1 MQPKWIDQPASSDED
16 VFDHLLASSSAVLSR
31 NISIILKAGPPL
43 FGFAIFVFYFY
54 RHQFYPSF
62 DLFQFSSLLIAAAAI
77 GFTII
82 GLLVAALFSPGIWIY
97 HQFLQH
103 KTVKN
108 DLKYSLPYL
117 EERRGWWVLKLG
129 SLVFGLPFIA
139 CTLSMIAVVILA
151 PTLFPLSVVLV
162 PIAVTLLFG
171 LIIQIAFEL
180 KPFSFLRY
188 MWAADVGV
196 MIAGLL
202 TTFTLDQSGP
212 IIEGFQIG
220 AWKWAI
226 YVAVVLLVPLIAALC
241 SFVFISGWNS
251 ALHFSI
257 LFALL
262 IALYSGLLTNL
273 PDKTIH
279 TLGLG
284 NFRAESIVF
293 EPSYCDEPVKN
304 LSLDATCAMN
314 DIHITWSLG
323 ETLILRLDDG
333 RVVQIPFSFVRAI
346 IKPTE

>member
-16 VFDHLLASSSAVLSR
+16 VFDQLLASSSAVLSR
-31 NISIILKAGPPL
+31 HISIILKAGPPL

-82 GLLVAALFSPGIWIY
+82 GLLVLALFSPGLLIY

-103 KTVKN
+103 QKVKG

-129 SLVFGLPFIA
+129 SLVFALPFII
-139 CTLSMIAVVILA
+139 CTLGLMAVVILK
-151 PTLFPLSVVLV
+151 PPLFPISVVLV

-171 LIIQIAFEL
+171 LIIQVVFEL

-188 MWAADVGV
+188 MWAADIGV
-196 MIAGLL
+196 IIAGLL
-202 TTFTLDQSGP
+202 ATFTLGQSAP

-226 YVAVVLLVPLIAALC
+226 YAAVVLVIPLIAALC
-241 SFVFISGWNS
+241 AFVFVAGWNA

-257 LFALL
+257 FFALL
-262 IALYSGLLTNL
+262 IALYSGLLTTL
-273 PDKTIH
+273 PEKTVRA
-279 TLGLG
+279 LGLG
-284 NFRAESIVF
+284 NFQAKAILLQRD
-293 EPSYCDEPVKN
+293 YCDEQVEHLP
-304 LSLDATCAMN
+304 LDAGCAMSN
-314 DIHITWSLG
+314 IHVIWSLG
-323 ETLILRLDDG
+323 ETLILRRDG
-333 RVVQIPFSFVRAI
+333 HVIQIPFRFLRAI
-346 IKPTE
+346 IKPAE

>member
-1 MQPKWIDQPASSDED
+1 MQPKWIDQPASDED
-16 VFDHLLASSSAVLSR
+16 VFDHLLASSNTFL
-31 NISIILKAGPPL
+31 NQHISIILKAGPPL

-82 GLLVAALFSPGIWIY
+82 GLLVLALFSPGIWIY

-103 KTVKN
+103 KQVKG
-108 DLKYSLPYL
+108 DLKYSLPYM

-139 CTLSMIAVVILA
+139 CTLGLITVVILA
-151 PTLFPLSVVLV
+151 PPLFPLSVVWV

-171 LIIQIAFEL
+171 LIIQIVFQL

-188 MWAADVGV
+188 MWAADIGV
-196 MIAGLL
+196 MIASLL
-202 TTFTLDQSGP
+202 TTFTLGQSAP

-226 YVAVVLLVPLIAALC
+226 YLAVVLIVPLIAALC
-241 SFVFISGWNS
+241 AFVFVSGWNA

-257 LFALL
+257 FFALL
-262 IALYSGLLTNL
+262 IAFYSGLLTTL
-273 PDKTIH
+273 PEKTVH
-279 TLGLG
+279 ALGLG
-284 NFRAESIVF
+284 NFQAESILF
-293 EPSYCDEPVKN
+293 ERDYCDEPVEQ
-304 LSLDATCAMN
+304 LPLDATCGMN
-314 DIHITWSLG
+314 NIHVIWSLG
-323 ETLILRLDDG
+323 ETLILQRDDG
-333 RVVQIPFSFVRAI
+333 GVVQIPFKFVRAI
-346 IKPTE
+346 IKPAE